1 MSISTFSRDD
11 VTRLQRAADRVGE
24 LAKKLG
30 TLAGAIKEEAGPLNI
45 PVLTKAADAL
55 YTAVGEELVK
65 TTNSQVATIEKGISS
80 LNKTL
85 DAMEA
90 QEVF

>member
-11 VTRLQRAADRVGE
+11 VSRLQKAADRVAD

-30 TLAGAIKEEAGPLNI
+30 SLTEAIKEEAGPLNI
-45 PVLTKAADAL
+45 PALTKASDAL
-55 YTAVGEELVK
+55 YSAVGEELVK
-65 TTNSQVATIEKGISS
+65 TVNSQVATIEKGISS
-80 LNKTL
+80 LNKSL

-90 QEVF
+90 